1 MFYERGEM
9 TLARRNEER
18 APLFERVLVWFARTS
33 VSTGLFLLVAI
44 GVPGII
50 LLNGGD
56 VFVALVGPQST
67 AWWQGAAAC
76 WFIGS
81 GIIAAALWRRHL
93 SQMSNATGGRRG
105 DGTSAE

>member
-1 MFYERGEM
+1 VFYERGDM
-9 TLARRNEER
+9 TLARRNEMR
-18 APLFERVLVWFARTS
+18 APFFERVLVWFARTS
-33 VSTGLFLLVAI
+33 VSIGLFLAVAI

-50 LLNGGD
+50 LINGGD

-67 AWWQGAAAC
+67 AWWQRAAAC

-93 SQMSNATGGRRG
+93 SQASNTTAGRGG